1 MSILV
6 TPATPD
12 DVRAIAEVR
21 TAAAAHLTT
30 TFGGGHWS
38 TRTSEAAVRDA
49 LRTPLVLVA
58 RIASLVVG
66 TLRLQTRKPRTIDI
80 TYFTPVR
87 RPLYVVDVAVH
98 PDVQRQGIGRQLMAA
113 AADAAAR
120 WPANGIRLDTYDDP
134 AGGGRLL
141 SRLSLP
147 RGRPRDLSRCPAAVL
162 RAAPAV
168 TEGSAARRR
177 LTSPR
182 YRCDTPTRRST
193 HDFA

>member
-98 PDVQRQGIGRQLMAA
+98 PDVQRQGIGRQLMAS
-113 AADAAAR
+113 AAAR

-134 AGGGRLL
+134 AGAGGFYRACRYREVARVTYRDVPLLYFERLL
-141 SRLSLP
+141 PSP
-147 RGRPRDLSRCPAAVL
+147 RGA
-162 RAAPAV
+162 RAGA
-168 TEGSAARRR
+168 
-177 LTSPR
+177 
-182 YRCDTPTRRST
+182 D
-193 HDFA
+193 

>member
-21 TAAAAHLTT
+21 TAAAAHLTIT
-30 TFGGGHWS
+30 YGGGHWS

-134 AGGGRLL
+134 AGAGGFYRACRYREVARVTYRDVPLL
-141 SRLSLP
+141 YYELLLPSP
-147 RGRPRDLSRCPAAVL
+147 RGARPGP
-162 RAAPAV
+162 
-168 TEGSAARRR
+168 G
-177 LTSPR
+177 
-182 YRCDTPTRRST
+182 
-193 HDFA
+193 

>member
-87 RPLYVVDVAVH
+87 RPHYVVDVAVH
-98 PDVQRQGIGRQLMAA
+98 PDVQRQGIGRQLW
-113 AADAAAR
+113 R
-120 WPANGIRLDTYDDP
+120 WRRRRRPVAGERHPPDTYDDWP
-134 AGGGRLL
+134 GGRLYRACRYREVARVTHRDVPL
-141 SRLSLP
+141 LYYELLLPSP
-147 RGRPRDLSRCPAAVL
+147 RGARPGA
-162 RAAPAV
+162 
-168 TEGSAARRR
+168 G
-177 LTSPR
+177 
-182 YRCDTPTRRST
+182 
-193 HDFA
+193 